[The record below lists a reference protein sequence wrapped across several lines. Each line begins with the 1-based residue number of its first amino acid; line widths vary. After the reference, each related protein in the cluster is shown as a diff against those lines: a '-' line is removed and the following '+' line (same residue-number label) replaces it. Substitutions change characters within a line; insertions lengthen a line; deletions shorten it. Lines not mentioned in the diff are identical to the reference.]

1 MLQERGGQVLLVISF
16 VSIYFIMP
24 SLLHFLP
31 EVSNLLFPYLPTVRN
46 FQAFN
51 YSPFIS
57 ELLLHPF

>member
-1 MLQERGGQVLLVISF
+1 MLLVISF

-46 FQAFN
+46 FQALN